1 MAVYDPLGLEQAP
14 SSSPRKPL
22 TLTQDGQPVDAV
34 DASRELIDAALLE
47 VTDRMIAF
55 ALGRK
60 GAVAMT
66 SQELRAAEILLN
78 KRLPAAATQVN
89 VAQTIEVRD
98 KRREID
104 AMVEALLSPG
114 AVQRSPTGAP
124 LLNLPA
130 IVSEA
135 RTARADGAGPPAGW
149 VDPDA

>member
-1 MAVYDPLGLEQAP
+1 MAVYDPLGLEVA
-14 SSSPRKPL
+14 PRKPV
-22 TLTQDGQPVDAV
+22 TLTPSGELADAV
-34 DASRELIDAALLE
+34 EASRELIDAALLE

-55 ALGRK
+55 ALGRP
-60 GAVAMT
+60 GAMPMT

-130 IVSEA
+130 VVSEA
-135 RTARADGAGPPAGW
+135 RTARPDGAGPPEHYRDDTA
-149 VDPDA
+149 DPV